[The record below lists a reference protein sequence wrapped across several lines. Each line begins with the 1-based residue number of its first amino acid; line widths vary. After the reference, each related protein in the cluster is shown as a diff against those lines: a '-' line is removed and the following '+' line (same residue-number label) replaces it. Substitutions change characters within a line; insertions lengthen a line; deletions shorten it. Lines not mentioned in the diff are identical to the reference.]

1 MDPAQLRIATYARVK
16 DFWRKM
22 IDLTDPK
29 QIGDLKK
36 AFDYS
41 FTGVTGDKTL
51 KFLED
56 FCGFYMGGARDDL
69 NQLQYEAGKRDVI
82 LTLKTIMNP
91 DWTPEQIAAKYK
103 EIG

>member
-1 MDPAQLRIATYARVK
+1 
-16 DFWRKM
+16 M
-22 IDLTDPK
+22 IDLTDPVN
-29 QIGDLKK
+29 IGHLKK

-41 FTGVTGDKTL
+41 FKGPVGEETL

-82 LTLKTIMNP
+82 LTVKTIMNP
-91 DWTPEQIAAKYK
+91 EWNPDTIAAKYK

>member
-1 MDPAQLRIATYARVK
+1 M
-16 DFWRKM
+16 
-22 IDLTDPK
+22 DLTDPQNIK
-29 QIGDLKK
+29 ALKES
-36 AFDYS
+36 FDYS
-41 FTGVTGDKTL
+41 FKGPQGERSL

-82 LTLKTIMNP
+82 LTVKTIMNP
-91 DWTPEQIAAKYK
+91 EWTPDQIANKYK